1 MSRLRNSLQ
10 AKILILVI
18 VLLGLGFGLS
28 AVITIES
35 ERRLLMDQMTE
46 RAMLLAS
53 TIHKSIRTNMLEG
66 RPDIARALIKEHKR
80 QKGVKALQVFRDD
93 GSEAFTD
100 LRTLIKVQKARLLD
114 EKVAKIIRRQAG
126 RFEKM
131 DSLRGDPNFERA
143 LATGKSVHWM
153 EDIEGGENGSIH
165 VLTFLKPLEN
175 EPACQACHG
184 EESKVQGVV
193 RVSTDVSGL
202 EAKTADLGY
211 RQIGIAAATMFIVG
225 FALLFFLRRTVVS
238 RIEGLAAAAAQ
249 VGRGDFENVPTVGG
263 EDEIGRLGQTFR
275 DMASTLSA
283 AYQDLQSKNAEL
295 ESTLDEL
302 RESRQKVDLLENLKG
317 SSPNSSPNPSS
328 GCWRRTRAPTLL
340 RKRTRT

>member
-53 TIHKSIRTNMLEG
+53 TIHKSIRSNMLEG
-66 RPDIARALIKEHKR
+66 RPDIARSLIKELKR
-80 QKGVKALQVFRDD
+80 LEGVKALQVFRLD

-100 LRTLIKVQKARLLD
+100 LRTL
-114 EKVAKIIRRQAG
+114 EKVSSGRIQLDARVVKSIRQQASQS
-126 RFEKM
+126 EKM
-131 DSLRGDPNFERA
+131 DSLKNDPHFKEA
-143 LATGKSVHWM
+143 STTGEIISWM
-153 EDIEGGENGSIH
+153 GNISENGGKPVP

-184 EESKVQGVV
+184 SESKLRGII
-193 RVSTDVSGL
+193 RVSTDVSGI
-202 EAKTADLGY
+202 EAKTIDLRN

-263 EDEIGRLGQTFR
+263 G
-275 DMASTLSA
+275 
-283 AYQDLQSKNAEL
+283 
-295 ESTLDEL
+295 
-302 RESRQKVDLLENLKG
+302 
-317 SSPNSSPNPSS
+317 
-328 GCWRRTRAPTLL
+328 
-340 RKRTRT
+340 